1 MPVLGTRSFTYIEL
15 LIALAIIAVLFIP
28 IMQLFSECLHSTG
41 VSRDLVTAVHLARW
55 GMERIKNLNI
65 TKSQL
70 KEMGDSLYP
79 APGEEPLEINGLK
92 WRIKREIVQASDP
105 LEVRVCVFRDAQ
117 PKKPLVILVTLIED
131 STWQEI
137 RPK

>member
-1 MPVLGTRSFTYIEL
+1 MPVLDTRSFTYIEL

-28 IMQLFSECLHSTG
+28 VMQLFSECLHSTG
-41 VSRDLVTAVHLARW
+41 GSRDLITALHLAKW
-55 GMERIKNLNI
+55 EMERTKNLNV

-92 WRIKREIVQASDP
+92 WRIKREIIQASDP
-105 LEVRVCVFRDAQ
+105 LEVRVYVFRDAQ
-117 PKKPLVILVTLIED
+117 PQKPLVILVTLIED
-131 STWQEI
+131 TAW
-137 RPK
+137 